1 MGVSYHRVVAAM
13 GVALLAALGSA
24 QAADP
29 IKIGY
34 SISKT
39 GFLAVATSV
48 QDQAYN
54 LWREQVNAR
63 GGLDIGGAERRMV
76 EFVVY
81 DDQSDAGKIPQV
93 YDKLLYDDEV
103 ELIMTPYATPLHV
116 AMVGVVEKR
125 GIPTIG
131 NTASS
136 TLIREMGTRYM
147 FWTWPHPDL
156 FVPVV
161 VDFLESVGVKSAA
174 MLTLQLPVNL
184 EYKKFTLP
192 LLEEKGIELKVNQEY
207 PPDIKDMTTM
217 VSVVKNQG
225 VDAMIGYA
233 YPSDSILYLNKAR
246 EMDVTAPV
254 QFLLIGPHVPVFF
267 DMFGSKLDGIST
279 IGFWSPKRA
288 EWQKAKPFHD
298 AYRERWGVIPDY
310 GDTVISYASAE
321 ILEAAV
327 AAAGLDYEA
336 MREHLVATTYDTIMG
351 PIRFEKQSNVST
363 QPGISQIQNG
373 VPELIYPPSIATSTF
388 QPKASWD

>member
-1 MGVSYHRVVAAM
+1 MAIPYRRVIVAVC
-13 GVALLAALGSA
+13 VALLATLGSA
-24 QAADP
+24 HATDP

-63 GGLDIGGAERRMV
+63 GGLDIGGKEKRKI

-81 DDQSDAGKIPQV
+81 DDQSNAGKIPQV
-93 YDKLLYDDEV
+93 YDKLLYDDNV

-125 GIPTIG
+125 GIPVIG

-136 TLIREMGTRYM
+136 TLIRDMGTKYM

-161 VDFLESVGVKSAA
+161 VDFLKSVGVKSAA

-192 LLEEKGIELKVNQEY
+192 LLKEKGIELMVNQEY

-217 VSVVKNQG
+217 VSVVKNRN

-246 EMDVTAPV
+246 EMNVTAPV

-267 DMFGSKLDGIST
+267 DMFGSKLNGILT
-279 IGFWSPKRA
+279 IGFWSPKRT
-288 EWQKAKPFHD
+288 EWKKAKPFYE
-298 AYRERWGVIPDY
+298 AYKKRWGVIPDY
-310 GDTVISYASAE
+310 GDTVISFASAE

-327 AAAGLDYEA
+327 NHGGLDYEK
-336 MREHLVATTYDTIMG
+336 MRQHLVSTTYDTIIG
-351 PIRFEKQSNVST
+351 PVRFEKQSNVST

-373 VPELIYPPSIATSTF
+373 TPELVYPPSIATSKF
-388 QPKASWD
+388 QPKTDWN